1 MKVFIETLK
10 NIWGIEELRNKILF
24 TLGLLFIYRLGT
36 FVILP
41 GIDPNQLSQL
51 AASGSEGI
59 FGIFNMFAGG
69 AFSRASVFALGIMPY
84 ISASIVMQLM
94 TIAVPYF
101 QKLQK
106 EGESGRK
113 KITQITRYGTVAVTL
128 VQSSAYVQYLQFL
141 TGNSILISPALF
153 WASTTIILTGGTI
166 FIMWLGEKIDES
178 GIGNGMSLLIMA
190 GIIATLPAALYQEV
204 TMKLVGGSGA
214 GMLILIAEF
223 IALALIIA
231 ATVALIQAV
240 RKVPVTYAKKIV
252 GNTPI
257 GGERQ
262 FLPLKV
268 NIAGV
273 MPIIFAQAFLFIPAT
288 VMQFFPGMEGSE
300 LIEQFSD
307 FTSMPYTILMF
318 VLVVLFTYFY
328 TALIVNPSQISDDLK
343 RNNGFIPGVKPGA
356 ETTEYID
363 SITSKITFPGAVF
376 LGLIAIIPTFA
387 ALAGVGMQFSIFFGG
402 TSLLIMVAVVLDTIQ
417 QVESH
422 LLNRHYD
429 GLTKSSNRSRVRSA
443 SARAKSKQ

>member
-1 MKVFIETLK
+1 MKGFIETLK
-10 NIWGIEELRNKILF
+10 NIWTIKELKNKILY
-24 TLGLLFIYRLGT
+24 TLALLFIYRLGT

-51 AASGSEGI
+51 AESGSDGI

-101 QKLQK
+101 QKMQK

-113 KITQITRYGTVAVTL
+113 KINQITRYGTVLVTL
-128 VQSSAYVQYLQFL
+128 LQASAYVKYLQFL

-153 WASTTIILTGGTI
+153 WASTTVILTGGTI
-166 FIMWLGEKIDES
+166 FVMWLGERIQES
-178 GIGNGMSLLIMA
+178 GIGNGTSLIIMS
-190 GIIATLPAALYQEV
+190 GIIATLPGSLYQEV
-204 TMKLVGGSGA
+204 SMKLGGGSGA
-214 GMLILIAEF
+214 GFLLLIIEF
-223 IALALIIA
+223 IALAAIIIA
-231 ATVALIQAV
+231 TIALIQAV

-252 GNTPI
+252 GNTPM
-257 GGERQ
+257 GDKS

-288 VMQFFPGMEGSE
+288 VLQFFPSVDSG
-300 LIEQFSD
+300 LIAKFSD
-307 FTSMPYTILMF
+307 YTSVPYTILMF

-328 TALIVNPSQISDDLK
+328 TALIVNPTQISDDLK
-343 RNNGFIPGVKPGA
+343 RNNGFIPGVKPGVD
-356 ETTEYID
+356 TTEYID

-376 LGLIAIIPTFA
+376 LGIIAILPTFA
-387 ALAGVGMQFSIFFGG
+387 GLAGVNSQFAVFFGG
-402 TSLLIMVAVVLDTIQ
+402 TSLLIMISVVLDTIQ

-429 GLTKSSNRSRVRSA
+429 GLTKSGVRNRVRTS
-443 SARAKSKQ
+443 SSTVEVNQ

>member
-1 MKVFIETLK
+1 MKGFIETLK
-10 NIWGIEELRNKILF
+10 NIWGIEELRSKILF

-36 FVILP
+36 FVTLP
-41 GIDPNQLSQL
+41 GIDPRQLSQL
-51 AASGSEGI
+51 AESGTEGI

-113 KITQITRYGTVAVTL
+113 KITQITRYGTVFVTL

-141 TGNSILISPALF
+141 TGNSILISPTLF
-153 WASTTIILTGGTI
+153 MVSTTIILTGGTI

-190 GIIATLPAALYQEV
+190 GIIATLPASLYQEV
-204 TMKLVGGSGA
+204 TMKVAGGSGA
-214 GMLILIAEF
+214 GLLMLIVEF
-223 IALALIIA
+223 LALAVIITS
-231 ATVALIQAV
+231 TVALIQAV

-252 GNTPI
+252 GTTPV

-288 VMQFFPGMEGSE
+288 VLQFFPGMEESE
-300 LIEQFSD
+300 LIRQFSD
-307 FTSMPYTILMF
+307 FTSAPYTVLMF
-318 VLVVLFTYFY
+318 LLVVLFTYFY
-328 TALIVNPSQISDDLK
+328 TALIVNPSQISEDLK
-343 RNNGFIPGVKPGA
+343 RNNGFIPGVKPGS
-356 ETTEYID
+356 ETTEFID

-376 LGLIAIIPTFA
+376 LGIIAILPTFA
-387 ALAGVGMQFSIFFGG
+387 AMAGVSTQFAMFFGG
-402 TSLLIMVAVVLDTIQ
+402 TSLLIMVAVVLDTVQ

-429 GLTKSSNRSRVRSA
+429 GLTKAGARNRYRSA
-443 SARAKSKQ
+443 SSRANR